1 MTIIEVLVA
10 MTILLVGVMSAVA
23 LIDRANAATVKT
35 RAREAATNVAREL
48 IEAARGVPY
57 TNLTPASIE
66 GEIQALPGL
75 ADDGAPAGWTIRRRG
90 FTYTV
95 TAQVCAFDD
104 GRDGGGDHDAGAF
117 CTDSV
122 APTTPPD
129 TSPEDYKR
137 VRIDVTW
144 QQGSGT
150 SEVHQTELINNPGSA
165 GGPAVRT
172 LTLNGSAAPPA
183 VTNPATQNL
192 TFQLTTSSTP
202 HALHWLLDGSS
213 QGSITT
219 GSGKAWSFPWALGVA
234 DAADSVLDGT
244 YLVSAEAFD
253 RYGVAGPSKSITV
266 SLNRTPADKVIGV
279 VGGRTGD
286 PAQPE
291 DQVVDIEWL
300 PGNERDI
307 VGYEVYRLDG
317 ATRTVVCELSKAT
330 TCIDRDPPNEDEL
343 TYLVVAFDSDSA
355 TAAPRSGPDSDPLT
369 VRKGNQAPDAPLNLS
384 LVTLPDGDTRLT
396 WERPGPFGD
405 PDAPNDTIDFYRIY
419 RDGVTYEDRYARWDV
434 DTVGIV
440 DFVDSNTGGLPHKYW
455 VTSVDRNYGESA
467 PVGPVTG

>member
-57 TNLTPASIE
+57 TNLTPATID

-95 TAQVCAFDD
+95 TARVCAFDD
-104 GRDGGGDHDAGAF
+104 GRDGGGDKAAGVF
-117 CTDSV
+117 CADSV
-122 APTTPPD
+122 AATNPPD

-144 QQGSGT
+144 QQGNGT
-150 SEVHQTELINNPGSA
+150 TSVSQTELINNPGSA

-183 VTNPATQNL
+183 VTNPATQSL

-219 GSGKAWSFPWALGVA
+219 GSARAWSFPWALGAA
-234 DAADSVLDGT
+234 DAENGVLDGT

-253 RYGVAGPSKSITV
+253 AYGLAGPSKSITV
-266 SLNRTPADKVIGV
+266 SINRTPADKVNGV

-286 PAQPE
+286 PTRPE

-300 PGNERDI
+300 PGKERDI
-307 VGYEVYRLDG
+307 VGYAVYRLDG
-317 ATRTVVCELSKAT
+317 ATRTVICPVSERT
-330 TCIDRDPPNEDEL
+330 TCLDPDPPNLDEL
-343 TYLVVAFDSDSA
+343 T
-355 TAAPRSGPDSDPLT
+355 
-369 VRKGNQAPDAPLNLS
+369 
-384 LVTLPDGDTRLT
+384 
-396 WERPGPFGD
+396 
-405 PDAPNDTIDFYRIY
+405 
-419 RDGVTYEDRYARWDV
+419 
-434 DTVGIV
+434 
-440 DFVDSNTGGLPHKYW
+440 
-455 VTSVDRNYGESA
+455 
-467 PVGPVTG
+467 